1 MITLALLFA
10 VMWLLDDAG
19 YEKSATAMSVL
30 VVLQILIVMVKF
42 VVGLIKVTEK
52 A

>member
-19 YEKSATAMSVL
+19 YEKSSTAMAVL
-30 VVLQILIVMVKF
+30 VVFQIFILLVKF
-42 VVGLIKVTEK
+42 IVGLVKVLEK